1 MAAQMHKLVE
11 EKSPLEEAF
20 EMGQRAFAV
29 GILDSPYKKKSVLH
43 REWQRGFNVAYFNNR
58 TPERSANCI
67 FT

>member
-43 REWQRGFNVAYFNNR
+43 REWQRGFNVAYFYNR